1 MAIEIEK
8 NAASGSTII
17 DENRDRDDLRQNTKK
32 RGTSKDI
39 MASLDQRRFVHG
51 GDHDDTGGVREEVS
65 TLHQTIEDL
74 QANMALCKR
83 SLASGGGNT
92 NHGSKIDVPKP
103 SPFMEKQEA
112 KDTAVLWWRRRYG
125 DIDRGTTTINT
136 CAEFVADFKKQ
147 FYSENGKNEAKSQLR
162 KLKQSGII
170 RRRAKTELKQRRVP
184 DLSTAISH
192 AEALIKFNMRR
203 ESSKPKD
210 QKVNQEKGGG
220 EKNAQPKVNAVRKP
234 PTRKDKNLK
243 TSYKSGGCF
252 IYDGPHRVRDCLKK
266 ASLNGLSTHKDE
278 EASNGGSMDDKAK
291 PIGINATKGNGTIKA
306 VNSPSKA
313 IHGVVKDVRD
323 FPMPFAN
330 SLCILDGGKTCMVS
344 TERDAKSRA
353 KWRYQRR
360 VPNPLQIPYR
370 MPPLELEKLRNQL
383 KELMDAG
390 YIRPSKAPYGVPV
403 LFQRKKDG
411 SLQMCIDYWALNK
424 VTIKEKY
431 PIPLIVD
438 LFDQLGM
445 ARYFTKLDLRSGYYQ
460 VRIAEEDDAKTSR
473 VLGTQDQGWRIDD
486 GRCKDKGYPR
496 LGTTDQG
503 YGVEIFYWFGKLLR
517 KVHHGILGHSI
528 LSDGPIEEEQSLDM
542 GRRVPSGFREFEE
555 GGFGRAGVETTGCD
569 HATRVTYRCIRLC
582 YWRSSNARRTPDR
595 IREPK
600 VKGDEK
606 KVHGA
611 RERDDDDCP
620 LLEDLE
626 ALFEGVEHDPLARKI
641 IALAKDGRT
650 QRFWLK
656 GDMLFTKG
664 DRLYVPKWG
673 DLRREILKECYDS
686 KWDGHRGITR
696 TLALVEGTYYW
707 PRMGDDVETFTRT
720 KVKVPKV
727 IERVLDEFKDVMP
740 EEFPKKLPPR
750 REVDHTI
757 ELETSSKPPLNP
769 LPNATTRVGR
779 VLRYNK
785 LYMKL
790 EKCSFAQDEVEFLGH
805 KIKDG
810 GLMMDGAKIKA
821 IQDWEPPTKV
831 TELRSFIGLVN
842 YYRRFIMGYSAIAS
856 SLTGLLKKN
865 KAWIWDEEY
874 QAAFESLK
882 KAVLE
887 ESVLRLPDVTMPL
900 ELHTDASDFA
910 IRGVLMQDEHPITFE
925 SQKLNETKRKQDI
938 AKEVGRIARAFTD
951 AQVAMEECFH
961 GLYHMLAKVERRWKY
976 YSGGG
981 LILKIHGEL
990 LDGVD
995 QDHVD
1000 GFELLHEFSSPNGRE
1015 IGEGECTIG
1024 DLSSSLSASYE
1035 GSSLAAY
1042 KTIKEWHEQADLAC
1056 ASLDKAA
1063 KKIKNFLKPYH
1074 EDEEDTERGVSK
1086 RVPTAVVTSYD
1097 REVEEIMSDCTIQ
1110 RRGVT
1115 SYKKYLIKWCD
1126 LPDSEAS

>member
-1 MAIEIEK
+1 IVEWLSKADLGETKCRTEDPFRDKSVTSGIRARFEEMAIEIEK

-39 MASLDQRRFVHG
+39 MASLDQRDFRVALNALA
-51 GDHDDTGGVREEVS
+51 GDLKREIYDLRDSFMGEITTIREE
-65 TLHQTIEDL
+65 LE
-74 QANMALCKR
+74 K
-83 SLASGGGNT
+83 SGGGNT

-460 VRIAEEDDAKTSR
+460 VRIAEEDDAKT
-473 VLGTQDQGWRIDD
+473 
-486 GRCKDKGYPR
+486 RCVTRYGY
-496 LGTTDQG
+496 
-503 YGVEIFYWFGKLLR
+503 Y
-517 KVHHGILGHSI
+517 
-528 LSDGPIEEEQSLDM
+528 
-542 GRRVPSGFREFEE
+542 EF
-555 GGFGRAGVETTGCD
+555 
-569 HATRVTYRCIRLC
+569 L
-582 YWRSSNARRTPDR
+582 
-595 IREPK
+595 
-600 VKGDEK
+600 
-606 KVHGA
+606 
-611 RERDDDDCP
+611 
-620 LLEDLE
+620 
-626 ALFEGVEHDPLARKI
+626 
-641 IALAKDGRT
+641 
-650 QRFWLK
+650 
-656 GDMLFTKG
+656 
-664 DRLYVPKWG
+664 
-673 DLRREILKECYDS
+673 
-686 KWDGHRGITR
+686 
-696 TLALVEGTYYW
+696 
-707 PRMGDDVETFTRT
+707 
-720 KVKVPKV
+720 
-727 IERVLDEFKDVMP
+727 VMP
-740 EEFPKKLPPR
+740 FGLTNAPK
-750 REVDHTI
+750 
-757 ELETSSKPPLNP
+757 
-769 LPNATTRVGR
+769 
-779 VLRYNK
+779 
-785 LYMKL
+785 
-790 EKCSFAQDEVEFLGH
+790 
-805 KIKDG
+805 
-810 GLMMDGAKIKA
+810 
-821 IQDWEPPTKV
+821 
-831 TELRSFIGLVN
+831 
-842 YYRRFIMGYSAIAS
+842 
-856 SLTGLLKKN
+856 
-865 KAWIWDEEY
+865 
-874 QAAFESLK
+874 
-882 KAVLE
+882 
-887 ESVLRLPDVTMPL
+887 
-900 ELHTDASDFA
+900 
-910 IRGVLMQDEHPITFE
+910 TFC
-925 SQKLNETKRKQDI
+925 T
-938 AKEVGRIARAFTD
+938 
-951 AQVAMEECFH
+951 
-961 GLYHMLAKVERRWKY
+961 
-976 YSGGG
+976 
-981 LILKIHGEL
+981 
-990 LDGVD
+990 DGV
-995 QDHVD
+995 
-1000 GFELLHEFSSPNGRE
+1000 
-1015 IGEGECTIG
+1015 
-1024 DLSSSLSASYE
+1024 
-1035 GSSLAAY
+1035 
-1042 KTIKEWHEQADLAC
+1042 
-1056 ASLDKAA
+1056 
-1063 KKIKNFLKPYH
+1063 FLP
-1074 EDEEDTERGVSK
+1074 
-1086 RVPTAVVTSYD
+1086 
-1097 REVEEIMSDCTIQ
+1097 C
-1110 RRGVT
+1110 
-1115 SYKKYLIKWCD
+1115 
-1126 LPDSEAS
+1126 